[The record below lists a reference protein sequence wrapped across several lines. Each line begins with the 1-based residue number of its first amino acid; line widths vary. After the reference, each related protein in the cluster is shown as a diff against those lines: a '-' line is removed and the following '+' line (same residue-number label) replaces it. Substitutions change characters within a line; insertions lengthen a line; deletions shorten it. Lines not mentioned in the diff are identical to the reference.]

1 MIKGIGTDIV
11 EVKRI
16 QTKFE
21 RSAHFKTH
29 VFSEDEIQYCDRQP
43 NPAMHF
49 AARWA
54 AKEAYLKAF
63 GVRFIGNHV
72 LSEIETKHEENG
84 KPYIALSGKELESFH
99 SKLFKTIHLSISHTE
114 QYATAYIIIE
124 D

>member
-29 VFSEDEIQYCDRQP
+29 VFSVDEIQYCDRQP

-63 GVRFIGNHV
+63 GVKFIGNHV
-72 LSEIETKHEENG
+72 LSEIETKHEKNG
-84 KPYIALSGKELESFH
+84 KPYIDLSGKEKVAFEEKQL
-99 SKLFKTIHLSISHTE
+99 KTIHLSISHTE
-114 QYATAYIIIE
+114 HYATAYVIIE

>member
-21 RSAHFKTH
+21 RSAHFKAH
-29 VFSEDEIQYCDRQP
+29 VFSLDEIQYCDRQP

-54 AKEAYLKAF
+54 VKEAYLKAF
-63 GVRFIGNHV
+63 GVKFIGNHV
-72 LSEIETKHEENG
+72 LSEIETKHEVNG
-84 KPYIALSGKELESFH
+84 KPYIALGGKE
-99 SKLFKTIHLSISHTE
+99 KLAFEEKGLKTIHLSISHTE
-114 QYATAYIIIE
+114 HYATAYVIIE